1 MCMMKNIAQIIRK
14 EILMSAA
21 FATEYLITKV
31 PFGPMCVLIRKLS
44 LLDVQ
49 FVADHLCPNKISSSI
64 Y

>member
-1 MCMMKNIAQIIRK
+1 
-14 EILMSAA
+14 MSAA